1 MNKQP
6 ARTLVSMAFLAIL
19 LLGSVEVYAC
29 SKFDIKC
36 KVKEAADKASDE
48 AKSVGRDV
56 QHASDQASAAAL
68 DTEAKANG
76 FAHAAE
82 AETSSKAMGFASYA
96 IRMEQESADI
106 SNNEYKSLKAAA
118 SKAYASDLA
127 QAKNAYVATQNTLKT
142 MLKDTDSLLSFM
154 KKQCTAGSVLNN
166 FGKITPY
173 GTKLTKLSGDE
184 KQALNRLLRALMRK
198 NPIDAQTASDLKA
211 IGTSIGMITQ
221 NGVSLV
227 GNAFQ
232 SNWGIYIGPSGSYD
246 GLGGGVAVGFN
257 VDTFPQQNG
266 KFNMAI
272 TISGGV
278 SATLGTADAGPAGGL
293 DFGLSWGPGSSQ
305 AANGLT
311 YTFSGSAMGFN
322 TGLSWALPTPMISL
336 LTGHPHN
343 INPETLKSA
352 ATQQVTAPFTSLCA
366 GPGISAGITIP
377 FEPQDAANG
386 SFSAGYTQ
394 VVSKGQF

>member
-1 MNKQP
+1 MNKHP
-6 ARTLVSMAFLAIL
+6 ARTLVYMAFLGIL
-19 LLGSVEVYAC
+19 LAGSVEVYAC

-56 QHASDQASAAAL
+56 QHAADQASAAAL

-166 FGKITPY
+166 FGKIAPY

-184 KQALNRLLRALMRK
+184 K
-198 NPIDAQTASDLKA
+198 
-211 IGTSIGMITQ
+211 
-221 NGVSLV
+221 
-227 GNAFQ
+227 
-232 SNWGIYIGPSGSYD
+232 
-246 GLGGGVAVGFN
+246 
-257 VDTFPQQNG
+257 
-266 KFNMAI
+266 
-272 TISGGV
+272 
-278 SATLGTADAGPAGGL
+278 
-293 DFGLSWGPGSSQ
+293 
-305 AANGLT
+305 
-311 YTFSGSAMGFN
+311 
-322 TGLSWALPTPMISL
+322 
-336 LTGHPHN
+336 
-343 INPETLKSA
+343 
-352 ATQQVTAPFTSLCA
+352 
-366 GPGISAGITIP
+366 
-377 FEPQDAANG
+377 
-386 SFSAGYTQ
+386 
-394 VVSKGQF
+394 